1 MATKIINSDVPH
13 PQLIPV
19 LLPRFI
25 KKKEALERF
34 DDEDYINEIEESFK
48 LRFVENLEV
57 CVRFRDL
64 EARIFSRGIWRI
76 RRNFFSRRYKLVY
89 LVVQMVCSDVL

>member
-1 MATKIINSDVPH
+1 MQHAAIIAFSVNL
-13 PQLIPV
+13 QLIPK

-57 CVRFRDL
+57 RTVSRFDG
-64 EARIFSRGIWRI
+64 AIFSA
-76 RRNFFSRRYKLVY
+76 
-89 LVVQMVCSDVL
+89 